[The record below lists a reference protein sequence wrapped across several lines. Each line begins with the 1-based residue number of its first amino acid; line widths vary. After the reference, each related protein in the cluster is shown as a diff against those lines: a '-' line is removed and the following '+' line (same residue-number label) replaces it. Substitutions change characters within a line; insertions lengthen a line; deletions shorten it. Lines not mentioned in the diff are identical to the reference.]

1 MPTYTV
7 GDRRRFGRLDWSTTL
22 MGFGSV
28 ALGNMGRP
36 VRADDARALV
46 RHAWDQGV
54 RLFDTAPMYGHG
66 LAEYR
71 IGEELRDVDRAAYTL
86 VTKVGRRLTPAP
98 RGSFDPAP
106 WVSTPPMR
114 LDFDYSYDGVLR
126 QVEDSLQRMGTDRFD
141 VLLVHDADRFT
152 HGADQPTVFKEAVDG
167 AFRALVSLREQGVVR
182 AIGIGVNEVDVCVDA
197 VNAVDLDCLL
207 IAGAYSLLDQQ
218 AIVELFPLCLE
229 RGVAVLNGRI
239 FGSGVLAT
247 GARPD
252 ARFEY
257 GPVPAEVAERVRA
270 IEAVCHEHDVPLG
283 AAAVQFSAGHPAV
296 TNVCVGF
303 RSVAQQAQCF
313 AWLEHEISDDFWR
326 QLADEGLLP
335 AAPHG

>member
-7 GDRRRFGRLDWSTTL
+7 GDRRRFGDLDWSTTL
-22 MGFGSV
+22 LGFGSV
-28 ALGNMGRP
+28 ALGNM
-36 VRADDARALV
+36 ARAMPANEARDVV
-46 RHAWDQGV
+46 RHAWDEGV

-71 IGEELRDVDRAAYTL
+71 LGEVLRDVDRDAYTL
-86 VTKVGRRLTPAP
+86 VTKVGRRLRPAL
-98 RGSFDPAP
+98 RGSFDSTP
-106 WVSTPPMR
+106 WVSTPPFR
-114 LDFDYSYDGVLR
+114 LEFDYSYDGVLR

-152 HGADQPTVFKEAVDG
+152 HGAEQPAVFKEAVDG
-167 AFRALVSLREQGVVR
+167 AFRALVSLRDQGVVR

-197 VNAVDLDCLL
+197 INAVDIDCVL

-218 AIVELFPLCLE
+218 ATVDLFPLCQE

-239 FGSGVLAT
+239 FGSGILAT
-247 GARPD
+247 GVRPD

-257 GPVPAEVAERVRA
+257 APASGSVVDRVRA
-270 IEAVCHEHDVPLG
+270 IETVCTEHDVPLG
-283 AAAVQFSAGHPAV
+283 AAAVQFAARHPAV

-313 AWLEHEISDDFWR
+313 AWLEHGIPDDFWR
-326 QLADEGLLP
+326 QLVEEGHLP
-335 AAPHG
+335 SMPHG